1 MIWDF
6 HGYGGIAAIR
16 EGKWKALRRNL
27 RKAEPA
33 AWELY
38 DLADDPQ
45 ETTDLAQQHPDI
57 VKRLELE
64 YLRNRSVEPDFPLP
78 IYDEQTLSLS
88 STDEPAGSAR

>member
-16 EGKWKALRRNL
+16 EGNWKALRRNL
-27 RKAEPA
+27 RKAKPA
-33 AWELY
+33 DWELY

-45 ETTDLAQQHPDI
+45 ESTDLAQQHPDI

-64 YLRNRSVEPDFPLP
+64 YLQNRSVEPEFPLP
-78 IYDEQTLSLS
+78 IYDEQTSSLN
-88 STDEPAGSAR
+88 STDGSSGSVR